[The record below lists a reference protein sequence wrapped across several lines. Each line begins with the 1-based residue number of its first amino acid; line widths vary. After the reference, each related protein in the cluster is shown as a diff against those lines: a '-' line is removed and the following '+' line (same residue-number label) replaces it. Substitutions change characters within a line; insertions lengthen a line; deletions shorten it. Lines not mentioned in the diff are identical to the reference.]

1 MISSQLGLVIGTHFC
16 GGEAVKSELSVGKA
30 SLDCGME
37 EMESCEN
44 KHSKDAVA
52 SKPCCDN
59 HYLSLDVDSEY
70 NSQQNLTV
78 NQLKL
83 VVVATVVFFNWTEFF
98 PLTQTPNF
106 ADIPPPPLESDLTVL
121 FQSFLL

>member
-1 MISSQLGLVIGTHFC
+1 MISSQLGLMVGTHFC

-30 SLDCGME
+30 NLDCGME
-37 EMESCEN
+37 EMGSCEN
-44 KHSKDAVA
+44 TDAKDSVE

-59 HYLSLDVDSEY
+59 QYLSLDVDNEY

-78 NQLKL
+78 DQLKL

-98 PLTQTPNF
+98 PLTETSNF
-106 ADIPPPPLESDLTVL
+106 ADIPPPPLESDFIVL